1 MASTPEIVEFQ
12 GALEGEDFT
21 SALLRWAATSR
32 RDLPWRSTR
41 DPWAVL
47 VSEVMLQQTQVSRV
61 EVKYSDFLDYWPTPE
76 DLARV
81 ELSEILRFWRG
92 LGYPRRARNLH
103 QAAQQITK
111 LHQGRVPQELGQLL
125 QLPGVG
131 PYTARAVMVFAFET
145 ELGVVDTNV
154 GRLLARWC
162 GSSLRPKAAQEL
174 ADKIVAPGQSWD
186 WNQGLFDLAATV
198 CTKRNPQCRSCPVK
212 PWCAWQGAGKDPA
225 EGSAGVSKRQ
235 QPFPGSNRQARGRL
249 LSALAQGSMKT
260 SDAAVAMGLLGE
272 PCRVAQLINDLRD
285 EGLVASQGE
294 VLLLGDLVK

>member
-12 GALEGEDFT
+12 GALEGSGFT
-21 SALLRWAATSR
+21 RALLRWAAKSR
-32 RDLPWRSTR
+32 RDLPWRATR

-61 EVKYSDFLDYWPTPE
+61 EVKYLEFLEYWPTPE
-76 DLARV
+76 DLAHA
-81 ELSEILRFWRG
+81 ELSELLKFWIG
-92 LGYPRRARNLH
+92 LGYPRRARNLR

-131 PYTARAVMVFAFET
+131 PYTARAVMVFAFGKQ
-145 ELGVVDTNV
+145 LGVVDTNV

-162 GSSLRPKAAQEL
+162 GSSLRSKTAQEL

-198 CTKRNPQCRSCPVK
+198 CTKRNPQCRRCPVK
-212 PWCAWQGAGKDPA
+212 SWCAWQGAGKDPA
-225 EGSAGVSKRQ
+225 QGSAGVSKRQ
-235 QPFPGSNRQARGRL
+235 QPFQGSDRQARGRL
-249 LSALAQGSMKT
+249 LSALAQGSMEM
-260 SDAAVAMGLLGE
+260 SDAAAAMGLPDE
-272 PCRVAQLINDLRD
+272 QCRVSQLVNDLRN
-285 EGLVASQGE
+285 EGLVASQDD
-294 VLLLGDLVK
+294 VLLLGDLVN